1 MLELEERIAVDHVA
15 RAAAKRL
22 GSIGISLPDVQS
34 VTSYITAHPDTG
46 PLLEQLA
53 SKLSVSFGNSA
64 DVTLEVYCDP
74 EIDDRYL
81 TFYLRKPDLSPS
93 DLELI
98 DHISEEFSP
107 GLATTSGWVVVI
119 PDFRPSR

>member
-1 MLELEERIAVDHVA
+1 MLELEERIAVDSVA
-15 RAAAKRL
+15 RATAN
-22 GSIGISLPDVQS
+22 SIGSTGVCVPDVQS
-34 VTSYITAHPDTG
+34 VTSYISAHPDTG
-46 PLLEQLA
+46 PLLEHLA
-53 SKLSVSFGNSA
+53 SKLRASFGNNA

-81 TFYLRKPDLSPS
+81 TFYVRKPDLSPS
-93 DLELI
+93 DMELI

-107 GLATTSGWVVVI
+107 GLATASGWVVVM